1 MGTIFRFAIQTR
13 DRRLSEVWS
22 FFANQGEGCLYAT
35 RTSMT
40 KWLKISFHQSGMSH
54 IKTYDSESRL
64 HGGTRGASWTYPTVS
79 NDGPVHVLRVIYDI
93 SRQTASFP
101 LSERV
106 KIVFEEWKGRGS
118 VNLDAFFAESED
130 EIVADEDS
138 GIVAAHRLNGRRW
151 VYFTITVGPPQ
162 DTLPEPISGMTFHF
176 GEPEVKPDSNGTTL
190 LNSTAMWYSVPKS
203 SGTLT
208 VVEGSFARFTLNDA
222 SV

>member
-1 MGTIFRFAIQTR
+1 MF
-13 DRRLSEVWS
+13 
-22 FFANQGEGCLYAT
+22 
-35 RTSMT
+35 
-40 KWLKISFHQSGMSH
+40 
-54 IKTYDSESRL
+54 
-64 HGGTRGASWTYPTVS
+64 S

-101 LSERV
+101 FSGRV

-118 VNLDAFFAESED
+118 VYLGAFFAEFED
-130 EIVADEDS
+130 EIVANEDS

-162 DTLPEPISGMTFHF
+162 DTLPEPISGMTFHY
-176 GEPEVKPDSNGTTL
+176 GEPEAKADGIGTTL

-222 SV
+222 SA